1 MLSKFVSCVLF
12 HVSKLSTKHIIHY
25 TTLLLIT
32 CYLLPVGCF
41 AQTQSPVN
49 WKCSYNAID
58 SINGELILKANI
70 GIEWH
75 IYSQTQSG
83 DGPLP
88 TIFKF
93 ERTPD
98 FDLVEDVV
106 EPTPESAYSDVFTTD
121 VLMFSNEVIFKQ
133 KIKRNNKKAF
143 TIMGNVECMAC
154 NNTSCLPPKT
164 YTLTI
169 NVPTVD

>member
-1 MLSKFVSCVLF
+1 MRQKHFIALFLSFVFFGQLAAQAPQ
-12 HVSKLSTKHIIHY
+12 
-25 TTLLLIT
+25 
-32 CYLLPVGCF
+32 PVK
-41 AQTQSPVN
+41 
-49 WKCSYNAID
+49 WICSEN
-58 SINGELILKANI
+58 NGELILKAAI

-75 IYSQTQSG
+75 IYSQQQSG

-98 FDLVEDVV
+98 FDLVETVV
-106 EPTPESAYSDVFTTD
+106 EPTPEKAYSDVFATD

-133 KIKRNNKKAF
+133 KIKRSNKKAF

-154 NNTSCLPPKT
+154 NNTSCLPPKK

-169 NVPTVD
+169 QIPSAD

>member
-1 MLSKFVSCVLF
+1 MRQTCFIALFLSFIFFEK
-12 HVSKLSTKHIIHY
+12 TI
-25 TTLLLIT
+25 
-32 CYLLPVGCF
+32 
-41 AQTQSPVN
+41 AQTQPVK
-49 WKCSYNAID
+49 WSYSYNAID
-58 SINGELILKANI
+58 ETNGELILKANV

-75 IYSQTQSG
+75 IYSQMQSG

-93 ERTPD
+93 ESTPD
-98 FDLVEDVV
+98 FDLVETVV
-106 EPTPESAYSDVFTTD
+106 EPTPVQAYSDVFTTD

-154 NNTSCLPPKT
+154 NNTSCLPPKK
-164 YTLTI
+164 YTI
-169 NVPTVD
+169 IIQVPSVD